1 MGVFWKI
8 QMQVL
13 QNDTSLLPHFDP
25 ITFYFSSS
33 NNDHGMSKVPGP
45 WDWWNQATLQTSPEE
60 SSATWLPWNLSESW
74 EEKRSSQCWKYLIP
88 ESQSEIQVHLEEH
101 DTVINA
107 LHCVSCIH
115 KPQSRSRYS
124 LCSGSSTSSIQFPVW
139 QGGESW
145 VSAVNLSLAADKNI
159 LYLSCLLSRLERQTN
174 WQTY

>member
-1 MGVFWKI
+1 MTPLSFPI
-8 QMQVL
+8 LTQLPSILALALM
-13 QNDTSLLPHFDP
+13 TMACPRSLAHEIDE
-25 ITFYFSSS
+25 
-33 NNDHGMSKVPGP
+33 N
-45 WDWWNQATLQTSPEE
+45 TLQMSPEE

-74 EEKRSSQCWKYLIP
+74 EEKHSSQCWKYLIP